1 MLLFFCTGAMGQKPP
16 KMVFRERILK
26 LGAFSLSQKDTTVV
40 FHYKNEGDSAL
51 VIARMYPACT
61 CMVPTYSTEPLMPG
75 DSCSFSVN
83 YTFSHVGP
91 FSNVV
96 TITFSS
102 PTSSQLD
109 LIRVGIEGEVLEMN
123 KR

>member
-1 MLLFFCTGAMGQKPP
+1 MRVLLLFCMGAMGQKPP

-40 FHYKNEGDSAL
+40 FHYKNEGNSAL

-75 DSCSFSVN
+75 DSATFSVRN
-83 YTFSHVGP
+83 TFSHKGL

-96 TITFSS
+96 TITYSS
-102 PTSSQLD
+102 PGSS
-109 LIRVGIEGEVLEMN
+109 IWN
-123 KR
+123 